1 MCDKWSIFPSV
12 PRRTYT
18 LPNNI
23 QLVNKL
29 DCIIT
34 HAEANIT
41 LCSYMLNAVEEGAQ
55 SICVLSD
62 NTDVFVLLVYWTSRM
77 QVVAKIQMEK
87 LNGDWISMKLSSG

>member
-29 DCIIT
+29 DCIVT
-34 HAEANIT
+34 HAEADIT
-41 LCSYMLNAVEEGAQ
+41 LYSYMLNAVEEGAQ
-55 SICVLSD
+55 SIHDLSD
-62 NTDVFVLLVYWTSRM
+62 NTDVFVLLMYWTSRM

-87 LNGDWISMKLSSG
+87 WNGDELDIN

>member
-1 MCDKWSIFPSV
+1 MPGLCSTTSYVATPFHTTFSF
-12 PRRTYT
+12 
-18 LPNNI
+18 
-23 QLVNKL
+23 KL
-29 DCIIT
+29 DCIVT
-34 HAEANIT
+34 HAETNIT